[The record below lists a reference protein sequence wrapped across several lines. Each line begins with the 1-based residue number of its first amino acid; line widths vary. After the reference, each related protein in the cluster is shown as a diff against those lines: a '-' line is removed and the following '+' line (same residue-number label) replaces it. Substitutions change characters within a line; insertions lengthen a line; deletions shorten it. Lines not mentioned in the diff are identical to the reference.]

1 MQLEFYWDR
10 AGDPRARCKGIARVV
25 AAFLESDLQDS
36 SAAAR
41 EVLNAIDEVE
51 AGRLPS
57 WERTGNAYTLTL
69 SPDGTE
75 IMDEM
80 DDAGE
85 PYPLSLSEIRE
96 VVSDWLVF
104 LEESRRP

>member
-1 MQLEFYWDR
+1 MQSEFYWDK
-10 AGDPRARCKGIARVV
+10 AGDPRARRKVLPGVV
-25 AAFLESDLQDS
+25 AGFLESDLQDS
-36 SAAAR
+36 AAATQ

-69 SPDGTE
+69 SPEGTE

-96 VVSDWLVF
+96 VVSDWLSF
-104 LEESRRP
+104 LEEGRRA

>member
-1 MQLEFYWDR
+1 MQSEFYWDKS
-10 AGDPRARCKGIARVV
+10 GDPRARRRAIPGVV
-25 AAFLESDLQDS
+25 AGFLESDLQDS
-36 SAAAR
+36 MAATR
-41 EVLNAIDEVE
+41 EVLDAIDEVE

-57 WERTGNAYTLTL
+57 WERTGNAFTLTL
-69 SPDGTE
+69 SPEGTE

-96 VVSDWLVF
+96 VVSDWLSF
-104 LEESRRP
+104 LEEGRPA